1 MPQGLLPLFSD
12 DCTPIN
18 ALLSYQKRDGM
29 VYYFHACFPVFS
41 HAEQDEA
48 SFRMFTSQ
56 LYVDGNCK
64 QAEIVRAFGVTAI
77 SVKRAVRKYRAGGPG
92 AFFQPRS
99 PVRRPRVL
107 TAEVLARAQALL
119 DEGRSRAVVAE
130 ALGVKPDTLY
140 RAVQAGRLVEEKKRR
155 VRGADAQ

>member
-18 ALLSYQKRDGM
+18 GLISYQRKDGTI
-29 VYYFHACFPVFS
+29 YYFYGCFPVFS

-77 SVKRAVRKYRAGGPG
+77 SVKRAVKKYREGGPG
-92 AFFQPRS
+92 AFFQT
-99 PVRRPRVL
+99 RRPERKPRVL
-107 TAEVLARAQALL
+107 TAEVMARAQALL
-119 DEGRSRAVVAE
+119 DEGKSRAEVAK
-130 ALGVKPDTLY
+130 ALAIKPDTLY
-140 RAVQAGRLVEEKKRR
+140 RAVQAGRLVEEKKTRAT
-155 VRGADAQ
+155 G